1 MLPAPLAA
9 VVLSQMSVCL
19 AFSYTLLSLELG
31 AAGYTVVVAPF
42 TITTA
47 ASQILAMLIHILITY
62 LAIIGG
68 ESHA

>member
-1 MLPAPLAA
+1 MLPVTLAA

-19 AFSYTLLSLELG
+19 AFSYTSLLLKLG

-42 TITTA
+42 TITIA

-62 LAIIGG
+62 
-68 ESHA
+68 